1 MIFKKVR
8 AIIAETIKIDKN
20 EITLEKDIIADLKAD
35 SIEVYSI
42 AYAIEDEF
50 GIENIDDDVQFL
62 RTVKDV
68 VEYLEKNK
76 R

>member
-1 MIFKKVR
+1 MIFKKIR
-8 AIIAETIKIDKN
+8 TIIAKTIKIDEN
-20 EITLEKDIIADLKAD
+20 EVTLEKNLIEDLNAD
-35 SIEVYSI
+35 SIEIYSI

-68 VEYLEKNK
+68 VEYIE
-76 R
+76 RVT